1 MGKIKIRKGNMSI
14 EVDETSRS
22 IFTEVLKAIPD
33 DTRNIL
39 ESTTETI
46 YKDAYDRWPV
56 RKEVSTA
63 TLTDVGKVRFNSR
76 HVSKTDDR
84 YTFKRALAMSYK
96 LQKRGELRPPEF
108 RKTSQDSKGKLYT
121 GFVFSPTTL
130 EAVVGNSAP
139 YAWAIKVGLDTDL
152 PYALGTRV
160 SNELLWK
167 PAKRKADAVAEELAD
182 ALLDETKQVK

>member
-1 MGKIKIRKGNMSI
+1 MAKIKIRQGNMSI
-14 EVDETSRS
+14 DIDKTSSS
-22 IFTEVLKAIPD
+22 IFTDVLKAIPK
-33 DTRNIL
+33 DTRDIL
-39 ESTTETI
+39 ESTTEEI
-46 YKDAYDRWPV
+46 YQDAYDRWPV

-63 TLTDVGKVRFNSR
+63 TLTEIGKVRFNSR
-76 HVSKTDDR
+76 YVSKTDNK

-121 GFVFSPTTL
+121 GFVLSYDTL
-130 EAVVGNSAP
+130 EAVVGNSAT
-139 YAWAIKVGLDTDL
+139 YAWAIKVGVDTDL
-152 PYALGTRV
+152 PFSLGSRV

-182 ALLDETKQVK
+182 ALLNETKQVK